1 MSVKNSRANP
11 ALISAFRVF
20 AGVMVFISLLP
31 FALQLFGVPS
41 RFQRFLGN
49 PYITLIEGAL
59 LLVYLSIP
67 WLQIKLGRVYLPL
80 ALAIATLA
88 PLVAN
93 YLNLNLA
100 GADEL
105 AQARSLAGQWEVIF
119 VLSVPLI
126 LVSWQYSFRTVIFYC
141 LALALVDIIF
151 ILLIPQSVLGL
162 PFFPAL
168 ANPDSQAAAVPT
180 SFRYWFLIGPIILR
194 TLIYMLVGFVVSRL
208 VAGQREQTARLEQAY
223 HQLATYATT
232 NEQLTLSRE
241 RNRLARELHDTL
253 AHTLSAVAV
262 QLEAVASL
270 WDTDREQA
278 RDILAQSLKITRDGL
293 NETRRAIQSL
303 RAAPVEDLGL
313 VMAISNLARSVAERN
328 NFELDLSLPQQTN
341 GWTPEVEHSFYR
353 IAEEAL
359 RNVASHAGAH
369 KLEVALKEDAHTL
382 ALTVHDDG
390 HGFDLEHVDPEQR
403 FGLQGMKERAS
414 SIGAHFSIA
423 SAPDQGT
430 TIKVDIQNHV

>member
-20 AGVMVFISLLP
+20 AGVMLIISLVPYTLE
-31 FALQLFGVPS
+31 LFGVAT

-49 PYITLIEGAL
+49 PFITLIEGAL

-67 WLQIKLGRVYLPL
+67 WLQNKLGRIYLPL
-80 ALAIATLA
+80 AIAIATLA
-88 PLVAN
+88 PMLAN
-93 YLNLNLA
+93 FINLA
-100 GADEL
+100 VAGTDEL
-105 AQARSLAGQWEVIF
+105 SQARSLAGQWEVIF

-141 LALALVDIIF
+141 LALALVDFIF
-151 ILLIPQSVLGL
+151 ILLIPPQATIF
-162 PFFPAL
+162 PFFPSF
-168 ANPDSQAAAVPT
+168 ANPDNQTTAVSG
-180 SFRYWFLIGPIILR
+180 SFRLWFLIGPIILR
-194 TLIYMLVGFVVSRL
+194 TAIYLLVGYVVSRL

-223 HQLATYATT
+223 HQLASYATT

-270 WDTDREQA
+270 WDTNHDQA
-278 RDILAQSLKITRDGL
+278 RDILTQSLKITRDGL

-313 VMAISNLARSVAERN
+313 VMAISNLARSVADRN
-328 NFELDLSLPQQTN
+328 NFELDLSLPEQTN
-341 GWTPEVEHSFYR
+341 GWSPEVEHSFYR

-369 KLEVALKEDAHTL
+369 NLQVSLQETAHQL
-382 ALTVHDDG
+382 ALTIHDDG

-403 FGLQGMKERAS
+403 FGLQGMKERAN
-414 SIGAHFSIA
+414 SIGAHFTID

-430 TIKVDIQNHV
+430 TIQVDVQNHI